1 MAVTRL
7 VFPEPDGP
15 RIAVVSPGTASNE
28 TSRKTRT
35 MASVFF
41 PFLFPAS
48 LASSSEPEA
57 PVSRDANARA
67 PRTVPSAFSTSSGG
81 VRWRWSSPDGSR
93 TAFGAPGARAPRKT
107 PNGVLVLVPPPNAGR
122 THRERS
128 ETSTARGGS
137 NARARVSTGGGS
149 ESRKGLREASSRRD
163 STRRAVSTR
172 APVVG
177 ASRAAA
183 IHVVRSIFE
192 STLRR
197 RQERSRSAFS
207 HVAPPAH
214 VAAPASWASER
225 SSAMV
230 RDRVEGEWSARR
242 ERADSARE
250 GRRVW
255 EQAKKRDAARFCR
268 QLRPSAERTSDF
280 PRRLVT
286 FRRDVFASITSGRAR
301 TAARVRAPGGRPSTL
316 ARRGGVARRDG
327 VARAGQGAG
336 GGHARRT
343 GRESARGDPFSAV
356 GVGSKGRLPLEPRC
370 CWAFRS
376 RLRA

>member
-1 MAVTRL
+1 MKGRA
-7 VFPEPDGP
+7 E
-15 RIAVVSPGTASNE
+15 AS
-28 TSRKTRT
+28 
-35 MASVFF
+35 
-41 PFLFPAS
+41 
-48 LASSSEPEA
+48 EA
-57 PVSRDANARA
+57 
-67 PRTVPSAFSTSSGG
+67 
-81 VRWRWSSPDGSR
+81 
-93 TAFGAPGARAPRKT
+93 
-107 PNGVLVLVPPPNAGR
+107 
-122 THRERS
+122 
-128 ETSTARGGS
+128 
-137 NARARVSTGGGS
+137 GGGS
-149 ESRKGLREASSRRD
+149 ES
-163 STRRAVSTR
+163 RAVSTR

-183 IHVVRSIFE
+183 IHVVRSIFV

-197 RQERSRSAFS
+197 RQDFSRSAFS

-214 VAAPASWASER
+214 VAAPASWASEL

-242 ERADSARE
+242 ERADASARE

-255 EQAKKRDAARFCR
+255 EQAKKRRRTFSVVVFAP
-268 QLRPSAERTSDF
+268 RPIALLKI
-280 PRRLVT
+280 PRRPPPPTGVT
-286 FRRDVFASITSGRAR
+286 IFRRDVFASITSGRAR

-327 VARAGQGAG
+327 VARSGRARAGQGAG

-343 GRESARGDPFSAV
+343 GRESARRDAFSAV

-370 CWAFRS
+370 CSAFRS